1 MPTTLQSTGV
11 LYPDNSLQSGAAYDI
26 FRTSQTFLSSG
37 NWTCPAGITLIQLS
51 MIGGG
56 GNGGQGTQGVV
67 SNTTFYSGGGGGGS
81 GAVIWNYRVAVT
93 PGTVYVVTVGAA
105 TLATSFG
112 ALMTVNPGVSG
123 TNGTGGTAA
132 GTGGLGGAAFNFG
145 ATPTTVVAR
154 NSLALAPI
162 SIAGGKGTNGARN
175 TTNTGIGG
183 TGGSTPLPIGSYNAS
198 NTDSAAGVANTGT
211 GGTGGVSGVAG
222 GAGGSGLVVIQW

>member
-56 GNGGQGTQGVV
+56 GAGGQGTQGVV

-93 PGTVYVVTVGAA
+93 PGTVYVVTVGAS

-112 ALMTVNPGVSG
+112 ALMTVNPGISG
-123 TNGTGGTAA
+123 TNGTGGTAG

-154 NSLALAPI
+154 TGLALAPI
-162 SIAGGKGTNGARN
+162 SIAGGKGSNGAR
-175 TTNTGIGG
+175 TTASTNIGG
-183 TGGSTPLPIGSYNAS
+183 KGGDTPLPIGEY
-198 NTDSAAGVANTGT
+198 AGATGDAVAGTPNTG
-211 GGTGGVSGVAG
+211 AG
-222 GAGGSGLVVIQW
+222 GSGGRSGQAGAAGGSGLVVIQW